1 VYLLKKELGNLTGK
15 NVLIIG
21 RSNLVGKPIAK
32 MLLDED
38 CTVTIAHR
46 KTNHDYLREYMERA
60 NIVISAVGKAKAFDL
75 KHCLR
80 ATVVVDVGI
89 NRDENNHLCGDFYGF
104 DEDVWHDFKVTPVP
118 KGVGLLT
125 RAMLMKNVAE
135 ASERE

>member
-1 VYLLKKELGNLTGK
+1 MGDLTGK

-21 RSNLVGKPIAK
+21 RSNLVGKPLAK

-38 CTVTIAHR
+38 CTVTIAHS
-46 KTNHDYLREYMERA
+46 KTNSDYLREYMERA
-60 NIVISAVGKAKAFDL
+60 DIVVSSVGKAHEFNL
-75 KHCLR
+75 KHCLC

-89 NRDENNHLCGDFYGF
+89 NRDENNHLCGDFCGF

-118 KGVGLLT
+118 GGVGILT

-135 ASERE
+135 ASEGREDN